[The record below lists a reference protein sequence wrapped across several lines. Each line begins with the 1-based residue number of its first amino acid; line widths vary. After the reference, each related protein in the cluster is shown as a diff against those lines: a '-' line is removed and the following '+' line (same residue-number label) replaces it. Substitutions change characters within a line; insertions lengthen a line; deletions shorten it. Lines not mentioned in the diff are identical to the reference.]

1 MNEQSSANKVAW
13 EYRAYEF
20 WMQRDGPPK
29 DKAIELKKNPLGSL
43 KKHQVYFNNVE
54 GKKIANLCGSNG
66 RKAVPLALLGAD
78 VTIFDIS
85 VENERY
91 AKELAY
97 YANISITYVV
107 GDLYDIDLETYGNSF
122 DMLYLEGGILHYF
135 KDLDKLMSILSS
147 LLKKN
152 GTMILSDYHPFLKC
166 LNEDFTVKQTY
177 FDSELQTGDVAFK
190 QFFPEEEQVDFPA
203 VSIRLYTLSEIIN
216 SLIPAAFKL
225 DRFDEHRGWKNENIP
240 WEFTIVARKL

>member
-78 VTIFDIS
+78 VTIFDI
-85 VENERY
+85 
-91 AKELAY
+91 
-97 YANISITYVV
+97 
-107 GDLYDIDLETYGNSF
+107 
-122 DMLYLEGGILHYF
+122 
-135 KDLDKLMSILSS
+135 
-147 LLKKN
+147 
-152 GTMILSDYHPFLKC
+152 
-166 LNEDFTVKQTY
+166 
-177 FDSELQTGDVAFK
+177 
-190 QFFPEEEQVDFPA
+190 
-203 VSIRLYTLSEIIN
+203 
-216 SLIPAAFKL
+216 
-225 DRFDEHRGWKNENIP
+225 
-240 WEFTIVARKL
+240 